1 MANIAVIG
9 GGPMGLAAA
18 YRLLQNG
25 YQVDLYEADT
35 VLGGMSAS
43 VDFDGLQIERF
54 YHFICLGDEDYFR
67 LLEDLGIDRELRWVD
82 TYMGYFHRGEQQDWG
97 DPFSLLR
104 FSGLDLVS
112 RVRYGL
118 LAFYCTVRRDW
129 SKLDRVD
136 AVSWLRKWLGQRCY
150 DELWRQLF
158 ELKFHHYTD
167 NLSAAWIWA
176 RMRRVGTS
184 RRNLLQ
190 EQLGYLQGGSRLFI
204 DTIAAA
210 IRSQGGTIHLGC
222 PVDEVV
228 IEAGRATGVR
238 SRAGHSQFD
247 AIIST
252 IPLPYV
258 PQMIPA
264 LAPEVL
270 AAYRALENIAV
281 VCALV
286 KLSRPLSKYFWM
298 NISDPAVPIPGVIEY
313 SNLCPLQQPV
323 LYVPYYLPAD
333 HPDYRQDNAW
343 FVERTH
349 ACLKQLDPRLTDAEI
364 LTVQVGRY
372 RHAQPI
378 CPPEFLQSLPPIQPG
393 VDALWVADT
402 SHCYPEDRSISES
415 VKLGADLAAGL
426 AEQLDH

>member
-1 MANIAVIG
+1 VARVAVIG

-18 YRLLQNG
+18 YRLLQSG
-25 YQVDLYEADT
+25 HQVDLYEADT

-43 VDFDGLQIERF
+43 FDFDGIQIERF
-54 YHFICLGDEDYFR
+54 YHFICKGDEDYFR
-67 LLEDLGIDRELRWVD
+67 LLEQLGIDKELRWVD
-82 TYMGYFHRGEQQDWG
+82 TYMGYFHEGEQKDWG

-104 FSGLDLVS
+104 FSGLDLIS
-112 RVRYGL
+112 KIRYGL
-118 LAFYCTVRRDW
+118 MAFYSTVRRDW
-129 SKLDRVD
+129 SKLDGVD
-136 AVSWLRKWLGQRCY
+136 AVTWLRKWVGQRCY
-150 DELWRQLF
+150 DQMWRQLF
-158 ELKFHHYTD
+158 ELKFHHFTD

-176 RMRRVGTS
+176 RMRRTGTS
-184 RRNLLQ
+184 RKNLLQ
-190 EQLGYLQGGSRLFI
+190 EQLGYLQGGSQLFI

-210 IRSQGGTIHLGC
+210 IQAQGGTIHLGC

-238 SRAGHSQFD
+238 CQSEHTQFD
-247 AIIST
+247 GIIST

-270 AAYRALENIAV
+270 ATYRALENIAV

-298 NISDPAVPIPGVIEY
+298 NISDSAVPIPGVIEY
-313 SNLCPLQQPV
+313 SNLCPLAQPV

-333 HPDYRQDNAW
+333 HPDYQQNNAW
-343 FVERTH
+343 FVERTR
-349 ACLKQLDPRLTDAEI
+349 ACLKQLDPQLTDAEI

-372 RHAQPI
+372 RYAQPI
-378 CPPEFLQSLPPIQPG
+378 CPPEFLHGLPPIQPG
-393 VDALWVADT
+393 VEALWVADT
-402 SHCYPEDRSISES
+402 SYYYPEDRSISES
-415 VKLGADLAAGL
+415 VKLGAALGTL
-426 AEQLDH
+426 LEQGLDH